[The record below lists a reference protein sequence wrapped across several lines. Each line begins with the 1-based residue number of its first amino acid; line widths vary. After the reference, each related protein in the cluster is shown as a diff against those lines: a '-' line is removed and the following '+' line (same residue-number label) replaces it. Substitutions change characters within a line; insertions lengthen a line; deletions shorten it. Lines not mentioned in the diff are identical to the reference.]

1 VIADTHTA
9 VWYLLDPSLLSSN
22 ALNALDGAV
31 QAGDSI
37 YVASISVVEV
47 LYLVEK
53 GRIPQ
58 AALQRL
64 QEFLADV
71 TGALE
76 LALLDL
82 GVALAM
88 QSIPRDTVPDMPDR
102 IIKAGYCLQE
112 PAALTEDARLGG
124 GGKQRDAEGGA
135 GAGGTEA

>member
-1 VIADTHTA
+1 VAAVIADTHTA

-71 TGALE
+71 NGALE
-76 LALLDL
+76 LAPLDL
-82 GVALAM
+82 GVAIAM
-88 QSIPRDTVPDMPDR
+88 QSIPRETVPDMPDR
-102 IIKAGYCLQE
+102 IIAATALHLNL
-112 PAALTEDARLGG
+112 PLVTRDAALRAASST
-124 GGKQRDAEGGA
+124 
-135 GAGGTEA
+135 TIW